1 MYVQIFVKRTH
12 NAQPT
17 CMVGIIQAIHGKV
30 LVKPIIIK
38 RQVWVM
44 VTLSGPA
51 TMHIHLMRLDISHPN
66 KVFAREIIQELPTH
80 GKELV
85 KNNANK
91 IAMMTNNVRLSYM
104 HHTIL
109 VMGFKVNVKLI
120 TQICMQLMVTSN
132 GNASFLKDLPNN
144 TKVIKVY
151 VKTRKRKK
159 LS

>member
-1 MYVQIFVKRTH
+1 
-12 NAQPT
+12 
-17 CMVGIIQAIHGKV
+17 
-30 LVKPIIIK
+30 
-38 RQVWVM
+38 
-44 VTLSGPA
+44 
-51 TMHIHLMRLDISHPN
+51 
-66 KVFAREIIQELPTH
+66 
-80 GKELV
+80 
-85 KNNANK
+85 
-91 IAMMTNNVRLSYM
+91 MMTNNVRLSYM

-144 TKVIKVY
+144 TNVIKVY